1 MTYAVIGGSLVLISY
16 GLVMV
21 CGSILVAPVLR
32 LAARVPDP
40 LRRARWLV
48 ALRLVP
54 AGLGILISSGLVLP
68 AFVWLEPRQTAESVS
83 GGMVL
88 LASASALV
96 IALGL
101 FRGAHSLWTT
111 NLLVRRLGRDS
122 TPVATPL
129 SPLTGIPAFAVNEA
143 FPLVS
148 LVGWFRPRLFVSRT
162 VLSHC
167 SEDELAA
174 VVAHEAGHLRR
185 GDHWTRLI
193 LRACPDILSLT
204 RLGASIEAI
213 WAASAEQVADD
224 HAARFSPTG
233 SVDLAS
239 ALVKVA
245 RLATAAHP
253 GTMPSTALYRGGG
266 VAARVKRL
274 LERPPSPLEPV
285 RPWPPALFGVSTLLL
300 VPAAAAA
307 LGLLDRVHAVSEA
320 VVLFLQ

>member
-1 MTYAVIGGSLVLISY
+1 MTYVLLGSSLALIAY
-16 GLVMV
+16 GFFMIA
-21 CGSILVAPVLR
+21 GSVLVAPFLR

-68 AFVWLEPRQTAESVS
+68 AFVWLEPRRTAENVS
-83 GGMVL
+83 AVMIL
-88 LASASALV
+88 LAGAPALL
-96 IALGL
+96 IGLGL
-101 FRGAHSLWTT
+101 FRGAHSLWAT
-111 NLLVRRLGRDS
+111 NRLVRRLGRGS
-122 TPVATPL
+122 IPVETPL
-129 SPLTGIPAFAVNEA
+129 SPLTGVPTFAVSEA

-167 SEDELAA
+167 GEDELFA
-174 VVAHEAGHLRR
+174 VVAHEAGHLSR

-193 LRACPDILSLT
+193 LRACPDLLSLT

-224 HAARFSPTG
+224 HAARFRPTG

-245 RLATAAHP
+245 RLATTTDP
-253 GTMPSTALYRGGG
+253 KRLPSTALYRGGG

-274 LERPPSPLEPV
+274 LERPTPPLEPV
-285 RPWPPALFGVSTLLL
+285 RPWPLALLGISTLLL
-300 VPAAAAA
+300 VPAAAA
-307 LGLLDRVHAVSEA
+307 LGLLDRVHALSESI
-320 VVLFLQ
+320 VLFLQ